1 MRGGRSNAIWLGVPV
16 TAGDESTANQPAPQP
31 DPEPSRRSPR
41 RPVTL
46 DGFAVR
52 PDGSSIDI
60 KLIDLTYEGCGVETS
75 VELKPGE
82 ALKLSVIGRGL
93 IDAEVRWCKDGKA
106 GLNFASDK
114 SATKTKVPRKAERTH
129 VTAEVKMRRVG
140 QNTYS
145 VRIFDLS
152 PQGCR
157 VEVVE
162 RPRIG
167 EQLMI
172 KFDGL
177 EVLQSEVC
185 WIDGFVVGLKFERP
199 LHPAVF
205 DLLVARLRG
214 SQ

>member
-1 MRGGRSNAIWLGVPV
+1 M
-16 TAGDESTANQPAPQP
+16 TAAEEPAANEPAPQP
-31 DPEPSRRSPR
+31 ESEPSRRTAR

-46 DGFAVR
+46 DAFALC
-52 PDGSSIDI
+52 PDGSTIDI
-60 KLIDLTYEGCGVETS
+60 KLLDLTYEGCGIETP

-82 ALKLSVIGRGL
+82 TLKLSVIGRGL
-93 IDAEVRWCKDGKA
+93 IDAEVRWFKDGKA

-114 SATKTKVPRKAERTH
+114 SATKSKVPRKAERAN
-129 VTAEVKMRRVG
+129 VTAEIKMRRVG
-140 QNTYS
+140 QNNYS

-152 PQGCR
+152 PEGCR

-162 RPRIG
+162 RPRVG

-177 EVLQSEVC
+177 EILQAEVC
-185 WIDGFVVGLKFERP
+185 WIDGFIVGLKFERA

-205 DLLVARLRG
+205 DLLVTRLGG